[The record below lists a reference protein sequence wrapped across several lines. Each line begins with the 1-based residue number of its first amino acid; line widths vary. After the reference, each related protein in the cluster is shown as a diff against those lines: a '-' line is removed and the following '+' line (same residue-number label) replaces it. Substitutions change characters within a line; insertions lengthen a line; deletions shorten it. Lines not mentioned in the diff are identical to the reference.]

1 MGEVKDLLKESKN
14 SSKRS
19 SHIVITK
26 KVWIRC
32 LFVITICYRI
42 KKKKALESRAYL
54 RVSREDGKER
64 ESDSIDSQ
72 RKVIRSYLKKEA
84 DICLVREWIDDGVSG
99 IRFDREGFEQMLCAI
114 QAGTDQLC
122 PC

>member
-1 MGEVKDLLKESKN
+1 M
-14 SSKRS
+14 
-19 SHIVITK
+19 
-26 KVWIRC
+26 
-32 LFVITICYRI
+32 ICYRI
-42 KKKKALESRAYL
+42 KRKKSSGRQERHL

-72 RKVIRSYLKKEA
+72 RKVIRSYLKKET

>member
-1 MGEVKDLLKESKN
+1 MKESKN

-26 KVWIRC
+26 KVWIRMP
-32 LFVITICYRI
+32 VCYNDLLQNKEE
-42 KKKKALESRAYL
+42 KKLWRAGAYL

-72 RKVIRSYLKKEA
+72 RKVI
-84 DICLVREWIDDGVSG
+84 VRI
-99 IRFDREGFEQMLCAI
+99 
-114 QAGTDQLC
+114 
-122 PC
+122 

>member
-1 MGEVKDLLKESKN
+1 MPVCYHDLLQNKEE
-14 SSKRS
+14 
-19 SHIVITK
+19 K
-26 KVWIRC
+26 KLW
-32 LFVITICYRI
+32 
-42 KKKKALESRAYL
+42 KAGAYL

-72 RKVIRSYLKKEA
+72 RKVIRSYLKKET

-114 QAGTDQLC
+114 RQGRINCVLVKDLSRFRSEERRVGKEC
-122 PC
+122 RSRWSPYH